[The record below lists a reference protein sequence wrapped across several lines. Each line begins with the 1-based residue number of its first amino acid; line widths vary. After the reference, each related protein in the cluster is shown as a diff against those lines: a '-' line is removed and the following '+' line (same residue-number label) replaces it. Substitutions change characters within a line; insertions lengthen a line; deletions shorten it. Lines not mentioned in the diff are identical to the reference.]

1 MKLKKAINDTQ
12 ARGRG
17 VRATKGML
25 VALLSTP
32 LPPRYRYTVPVP
44 VYTVLTFMDMS
55 IDVILGLDSP
65 LYRR

>member
-32 LPPRYRYTVPVP
+32 LPPRYTVPV
-44 VYTVLTFMDMS
+44 
-55 IDVILGLDSP
+55 
-65 LYRR
+65 